1 VCVLAGCYKQTF
13 PEGVETYLSADLAQ
27 HLQAE
32 SAHYSKGA
40 NYNEHDR
47 VTLCE
52 SRERYKCIPSLF
64 HKPFCDFNR
73 NEKFV
78 YHLFIIYVQ
87 WLIIHNKTKKYL
99 GSK

>member
-1 VCVLAGCYKQTF
+1 MCVGRLLQTDL
-13 PEGVETYLSADLAQ
+13 PEGAETYLSADLAQ

-52 SRERYKCIPSLF
+52 SRERYKYNFPK
-64 HKPFCDFNR
+64 HFCA
-73 NEKFV
+73 
-78 YHLFIIYVQ
+78 
-87 WLIIHNKTKKYL
+87 
-99 GSK
+99 